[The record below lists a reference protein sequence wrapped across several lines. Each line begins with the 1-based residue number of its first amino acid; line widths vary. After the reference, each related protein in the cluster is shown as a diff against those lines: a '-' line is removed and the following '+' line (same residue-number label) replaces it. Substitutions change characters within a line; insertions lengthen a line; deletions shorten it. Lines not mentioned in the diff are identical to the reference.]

1 MRLKQQKQAEILI
14 VILTILSVVVTLK
27 EKFKSL
33 YDFKEY
39 LLTVILCISV
49 LGLILIYTKYKK
61 PPKRRKSNLRE
72 VDYMKL
78 DPYQFEAFCMR
89 VLNANGYQMMMTS
102 KSNDGGKD
110 LVGWDNYN
118 QRIFGEVKQY
128 KKDNKVS
135 RPLLQKLKGAM
146 VDSKVERGI
155 FITTSD
161 FTREALEYAK
171 RNKIKCI
178 NGNGLERLIRRT

>member
-14 VILTILSVVVTLK
+14 VILTILSVVVTIK
-27 EKFKSL
+27 EKFKTI
-33 YDFKEY
+33 YDFQEY

-49 LGLILIYTKYKK
+49 LGLILFYMRHKK
-61 PPKRRKSNLRE
+61 PSKRRKSNLRE

-78 DPYQFEAFCMR
+78 NPYQFETFCMR
-89 VLNANGYQMMMTS
+89 VLNANGYQVMTTS
-102 KSNDGGKD
+102 KSADGGKD
-110 LVGWDNYN
+110 LVGWDNDN

-161 FTREALEYAK
+161 FSREALDYAK

-178 NGNGLERLIRRT
+178 NRNGLESLIRRT

>member
-1 MRLKQQKQAEILI
+1 
-14 VILTILSVVVTLK
+14 
-27 EKFKSL
+27 
-33 YDFKEY
+33 
-39 LLTVILCISV
+39 
-49 LGLILIYTKYKK
+49 
-61 PPKRRKSNLRE
+61 
-72 VDYMKL
+72 MKL

-178 NGNGLERLIRRT
+178 NGNGLESLIRRT